1 MIEPCTLLAEQ
12 DLYELRFAGL
22 ANGRRD
28 YAFPCDKHGRV
39 DIDRLTD
46 RDRTNYFYARTVV
59 GKELS
64 APTIAPASMNL

>member
-1 MIEPCTLLAEQ
+1 VAEQ
-12 DLYELRFAGL
+12 DLYELRFMGL
-22 ANGRRD
+22 SNGRRD
-28 YAFPCDKHGRV
+28 YAFPCDKQGQV

-64 APTIAPASMNL
+64 APTIAPASTTL